1 LRVGSHLYGTAT
13 ALSDTDIKAVHLP
26 SARDILLQRARPA
39 VTAGR
44 VRPPGE
50 RNQAEDTDHESYSLQ
65 RFLDLILEGQP
76 LALEML
82 FAPDTAMVMP
92 PDPLWRRV
100 QGLAPRLVSRR
111 ATIFLRYARQQ
122 AERFGAK
129 GARAATARQALAL
142 LEAAEA
148 SHGSTARLASI
159 EPELAVF
166 AAGTAYA
173 ALLDIEVGEGRWGR
187 HLDLCGRKAP
197 LHASLKTAREM
208 AARLLAEYGARAL
221 SAGHGGGVDWK
232 SLSHAVRVG
241 QEAMELL
248 GTGRLAFPL
257 QDAGRLLD
265 IKLGRLPYDT
275 VADEIERLLATV
287 EDAAAASI
295 LPDEPD
301 AAAAEALVLQAYRQ
315 QVREDMP

>member
-1 LRVGSHLYGTAT
+1 M
-13 ALSDTDIKAVHLP
+13 HLP

-39 VTAGR
+39 VTPER

-50 RNQAEDTDHESYSLQ
+50 RNQPADIDHDSYSLQ
-65 RFLDLILEGQP
+65 RFLDLVLEGQP
-76 LALEML
+76 IALEML
-82 FAPDTAMVMP
+82 FAPDTAMIVP
-92 PDPLWRRV
+92 PDPLWREV
-100 QGLAPRLVSRR
+100 QALAPRLVSRR

-122 AERFGAK
+122 AERYGAK

-142 LEAAEA
+142 LETAEA
-148 SHGSTARLASI
+148 THGSAARLGLI
-159 EPELAVF
+159 EPELAGF
-166 AAGTAYA
+166 AAGTAHA
-173 ALLDIEVGEGRWGR
+173 ALVDVEISDGRWGR

-197 LHASLKTAREM
+197 LRASLKAAREM

-221 SAGHGGGVDWK
+221 SAAHDGGVDWK

-241 QEAMELL
+241 QEALELL

-265 IKLGRLPYDT
+265 IKLGRLPYGT
-275 VADEIERLLATV
+275 VAAEIERLFAAV
-287 EDAAAASI
+287 EGAASASA

-301 AAAAEALVLQAYRQ
+301 AEAAEALVLQAYRQ
-315 QVREDMP
+315 QVAGARPAP